1 MAEPRQTEVQ
11 AQLLSL
17 EVRHRPELEDPLL
30 VGSLK
35 LKGDLP
41 VRQDLHTGAQLTVQ
55 VANADGEVIASG
67 VYEVGLPS
75 FKDVKMSGV
84 GPIGTER
91 VHTATYDK
99 EA

>member
-1 MAEPRQTEVQ
+1 MADPKQTETQ

-17 EVRHRPELEDPLL
+17 EVRHRPDLEDPIL

-35 LKGDLP
+35 LKGELP
-41 VRQDLHTGAQLTVQ
+41 VKRDLHTGAQLTVQ

-67 VYEVGLPS
+67 IYEVGHPN
-75 FKDVKMSGV
+75 FKDVKVKGA

-91 VHTATYDK
+91 VHSATFD
-99 EA
+99 ADA